1 MSSAATHSF
10 TASAFE
16 EIFRAHE
23 RFIWGLC
30 YRMTGNAADADD
42 LAQETFVRAW
52 ERPPARTDEPW
63 RPWLVSVAMNLSRDL
78 LRRRKRRRYEG
89 PWLPSPIE
97 TGDEFTPPSY
107 EPVDDEG
114 NPAARYD
121 MLESVSFA
129 FLLALEALTPRQR
142 AVLLLR
148 DVFDY
153 SVREAAEAL
162 GMSEPAIKTTL
173 HRARRAMRDYDRNR
187 TIPTRERKE
196 RTRQVLAQLMTG
208 LLSNDREA
216 IEALLADDVL
226 ALSDGGGEFYAAR
239 VPVIGRR
246 RVALFFTNVTSRRHA
261 EATFEVRD
269 INGLPAVLVE
279 FGTAPPRIARRL

>member
-1 MSSAATHSF
+1 MSSAATQSF
-10 TASAFE
+10 KTSAFE

-107 EPVDDEG
+107 EPVDEEG

-129 FLLALEALTPRQR
+129 FLLALEALKPAQR

-153 SVREAAEAL
+153 SVKETAGAL
-162 GMSEPAIKTTL
+162 GMSEPNVKTTH
-173 HRARRAMRDYDRNR
+173 HRARHAMSAYDQERRA
-187 TIPTRERKE
+187 PSAA
-196 RTRQVLAQLMTG
+196 LSAQTQ
-208 LLSNDREA
+208 
-216 IEALLADDVL
+216 EALTRL
-226 ALSDGGGEFYAAR
+226 
-239 VPVIGRR
+239 
-246 RVALFFTNVTSRRHA
+246 VTC
-261 EATFEVRD
+261 
-269 INGLPAVLVE
+269 LVNQD
-279 FGTAPPRIARRL
+279 APGI